1 MDASLKKFLFSRKGR
16 IKAVIDFLKDLES
29 GVELDAGA
37 VATEHIKEHIK
48 DGAITGA
55 KIANGAVTALKI
67 AEGGVTTVRLAD
79 GAVTKAKAS
88 LEAVDVTISGTATA
102 GSAAISDTSAQ
113 ILGVF
118 QSAASGTAGGI
129 AVKSVSIDT
138 ANSEVDIEVDS
149 APGDGNSVTYT
160 VVLLKS

>member
-37 VATEHIKEHIK
+37 VVATEHIK

>member
-16 IKAVIDFLKDLES
+16 IKAVIDFLKDLEI
-29 GVELDAGA
+29 GVELDAGT
-37 VATEHIKEHIK
+37 VATEHIK

-138 ANSEVDIEVDS
+138 TNSEVDIEVDS

>member
-37 VATEHIKEHIK
+37 VATEHIK

>member
-37 VATEHIKEHIK
+37 VATEHIK

-138 ANSEVDIEVDS
+138 ENSEVDIEVDS

-160 VVLLKS
+160 IVLLKS